1 MNKLIK
7 SAIAGVFLGS
17 ILATTACGDWRSN
30 DEINA
35 ENARMSLEVC
45 QDGEVL
51 HLLEPQTDT
60 RDGVKTVTL
69 PPNGVSDVGDFWLTD
84 GQSWSPDRTPKAT
97 EEDPNPKTE
106 FGHFYQTDVEFRY
119 VLKRDKTIARL
130 YIKPENGAGQEL
142 SPAIQPGSEGS
153 LTFDPKVYAESYML
167 GGNYYMAPEIES
179 ISVCTK

>member
-35 ENARMSLEVC
+35 ENAIMSLEVC

-106 FGHFYQTDVEFRY
+106 FGTSIRRMSSFVTFSNGTRLSLGCTSSRRMVQGKNSPR
-119 VLKRDKTIARL
+119 LSSRDRKAH
-130 YIKPENGAGQEL
+130 
-142 SPAIQPGSEGS
+142 
-153 LTFDPKVYAESYML
+153 
-167 GGNYYMAPEIES
+167 
-179 ISVCTK
+179 